1 MSVLIAFL
9 LMLALFG
16 FNVPVAFAVCAS
28 TFVYFFI
35 AQDMSPVMVVQRMIG
50 GADNLPL
57 LAIPFFMML
66 GSILNYTGITG
77 RLLVLADAL
86 TGHMRGGLAQTNIV
100 LGALIGGPSGA
111 GLADAAMICKVLVPE
126 MAKNGYSRPFAA
138 ALTGASALLGPI
150 LPPGIG
156 LIIYGFVSD
165 TSIGKLFMGGLGP
178 GILLTILLMV
188 TVDLIARRRGYSPTR
203 PKMAGIREIGKAAAG
218 AFWGLMLMV
227 LILGG
232 IRYGIFTPTE
242 AGAVT
247 CVYALI
253 VGFVYRETGWA
264 DVKKALAESAR
275 SNGAIMLMLMASAAF
290 AWVLTWEGVAS
301 EATEF
306 LMGIST
312 SPAVFLL
319 IVNVLLLVVGM
330 FLDGNAAI
338 IVLTP
343 LLMPTVHAMNIDPVH
358 FGILMIFNLSIG
370 AITPPFGTTMF
381 LTCNLSGVKVEE
393 FMKEILPFYGALFL
407 TLMITTFYPPLSLV
421 LANWIPM

>member
-9 LMLALFG
+9 LMLALFAV
-16 FNVPVAFAVCAS
+16 NVPVAFAVCAA
-28 TFVYFFI
+28 TFAYFFI
-35 AQDMSPVMVVQRMIG
+35 AQDMSAVMVVQRMIG

-66 GSILNYTGITG
+66 GSILNYTGITS
-77 RLLVLADAL
+77 RLLVLSDAL
-86 TGHMRGGLAQTNIV
+86 SGHMRGGLAQTNVV

-126 MAKNGYSRPFAA
+126 MSKNGYSRPFAA
-138 ALTGASALLGPI
+138 ALTSASALLGPI

-178 GILLTILLMV
+178 GILCTILLMV
-188 TVDLIARRRGYSPTR
+188 AVDYVARKRGYKPTR
-203 PKMAGIREIGKAAAG
+203 PKMAGLKEIGKASLD

-247 CVYALI
+247 CIYALI
-253 VGFVYRETGWA
+253 VGFAYKETSWA
-264 DVKKALAESAR
+264 DVKTALAESAR
-275 SNGAIMLMLMASAAF
+275 ANGSIMLILMASAGF
-290 AWVLTWEGVAS
+290 AWVLTWEGVAA
-301 EATEF
+301 ETTEL
-306 LMGIST
+306 LMGISD
-312 SPAVFLL
+312 SPTVFLL
-319 IVNVLLLVVGM
+319 IVNVLLILVGM

-343 LLMPTVHAMNIDPVH
+343 LLMPTVQTLGIDPVH
-358 FGILMIFNLSIG
+358 FGIMMIFNLSIG

-381 LTCNLSGVKVEE
+381 LTCNLTGVKLDDY
-393 FMKEILPFYGALFL
+393 MREIVPFYVALGV
-407 TLMITTFYPPLSLV
+407 TLAVTTFYPPLSLV
-421 LANWIPM
+421 LANWVPM